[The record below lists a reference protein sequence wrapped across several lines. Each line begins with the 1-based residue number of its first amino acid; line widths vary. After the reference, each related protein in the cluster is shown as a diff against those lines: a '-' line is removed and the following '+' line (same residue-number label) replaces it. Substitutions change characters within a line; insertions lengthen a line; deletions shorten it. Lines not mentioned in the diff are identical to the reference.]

1 MLLLR
6 KSINT
11 FNFYQDRDMLYK
23 CYINNI
29 YEIPKIKKSIVLQKK
44 DKLEDI
50 YPYISSL
57 ILLLDKIPFLIKI
70 KKSSDKKILGS
81 IIGTKIALN
90 REETISF
97 LLRIKN
103 EGAQYD
109 ILKKDYKKNSYILK
123 MNIFDEFLSLY
134 DKYSMLQD
142 FSLNFQFKNCK
153 NEKEKELV
161 LLSLINT

>member
-1 MLLLR
+1 MISIK
-6 KSINT
+6 KSIKT
-11 FNFYQDRDMLYK
+11 LNFYQNRDMLYK
-23 CYINNI
+23 CNINNI
-29 YEIPKIKKSIVLQKK
+29 YKIPNITNSIVLQKK
-44 DKLEDI
+44 DKLEDV

-57 ILLLDKIPFLIKI
+57 ILLLDKIPYLIRI
-70 KKSSDKKILGS
+70 KRSSDKKILGS
-81 IIGTKIALN
+81 IIGTKVLLN
-90 REETISF
+90 KEETISF

-109 ILKKDYKKNSYILK
+109 YLKKEYNKNSYILK

-142 FSLNFQFKNCK
+142 FSLTLQFKNCK
-153 NEKEKELV
+153 NDNEKELL